1 MSDIPVLSGQYAPAG
16 SGGQYGW
23 NVDPAAYAA
32 GFTDLNAPWNQMMSG
47 MVPAGQ
53 SMLQNW
59 LGQMPTMLNTSGLD
73 QFIGSQTGGRQ
84 AWDQSLLGGFVGGG
98 MGVSDSIMRQFM
110 SQMPQIQGLVSGM
123 TSPYETG
130 LRDSLRRM
138 TGEVTSE
145 VGSQLSGMGALYSG
159 ATEDFIGKRMGAAT
173 QDSFT
178 NLAQLQAGLTGQLG
192 QGALSAITSG
202 AGMGLQGLTTGLGS
216 ALDIARTNLS
226 AGQNAAGMGINA
238 GLGMMNAGI
247 QGYRPEFVAPDLTFQ
262 PTWWQ
267 SQGAG
272 LLSGLGTLAGGALGA
287 LGGPMGM
294 SLGASLGGGLGGMIG
309 GAFGG
314 GGTPTSLPYLSGLP
328 GVWGGP
334 SSPVT
339 STWNPTGV
347 PGGPGAYGY

>member
-1 MSDIPVLSGQYAPAG
+1 MAIGTVGSGWAPAG
-16 SGGQYGW
+16 SGGQYQW
-23 NVDPAAYAA
+23 AVDPSQYAA
-32 GFTDLNAPWNQMMSG
+32 GFTDLNAPWNQMMQG

-73 QFIGSQTGGRQ
+73 RFIGSETGGRQ

-173 QDSFT
+173 EDAFT
-178 NLAQLQAGLTGQLG
+178 NLAGLQANLTGQLG
-192 QGALSAITSG
+192 QGALGAVTSG
-202 AGMGLQGLTTGLGS
+202 AGMGLQGFTSGMGT
-216 ALDIARTNLS
+216 AFNMAQANL
-226 AGQNAAGMGINA
+226 AGGQNAAGMGINA

-247 QGYRPEFVAPDLTFQ
+247 QGYRPEWMAPDLTFQ

-267 SQGAG
+267 GVGSPLVQGVLGAAGSIAGG
-272 LLSGLGTLAGGALGA
+272 LLGG
-287 LGGPMGM
+287 
-294 SLGASLGGGLGGMIG
+294 
-309 GAFGG
+309 GG
-314 GGTPTSLPYLSGLP
+314 GGTPTP
-328 GVWGGP
+328 
-334 SSPVT
+334 T
-339 STWNPTGV
+339 STSVIPWNPNA
-347 PGGPGAYGY
+347 GGGNY